1 MADQNDALA
10 ILKLYELR
18 TEDKMRDARKWFFS
32 EFQPES
38 AADILALYQ
47 TGERASANFR
57 MVVSYWD
64 MAASLAL
71 EGAISETVF
80 LKANTEHI
88 FVYAK
93 VEAFLDEVR
102 KAFGEEDYLASLE
115 ALCKKMPDFEVKLE
129 GRKRLIGLWNAET
142 GG

>member
-1 MADQNDALA
+1 MADSDALA

-18 TEDKMRDARKWFFS
+18 TEAQMRSARKWYFS
-32 EFQPES
+32 EFAPTS
-38 AADILALYQ
+38 ANDIVQLYMN
-47 TGERASANFR
+47 GERASANFR

-88 FVYAK
+88 FVYGK
-93 VEAFLDEVR
+93 IEAFLDGVR
-102 KAFGEEDYLASLE
+102 EAFGEDDYLINLE
-115 ALCKKMPDFEVKLE
+115 TLCKKMPDFEAKLAS
-129 GRKRLIGLWNAET
+129 RKRLVEIWNK
-142 GG
+142 